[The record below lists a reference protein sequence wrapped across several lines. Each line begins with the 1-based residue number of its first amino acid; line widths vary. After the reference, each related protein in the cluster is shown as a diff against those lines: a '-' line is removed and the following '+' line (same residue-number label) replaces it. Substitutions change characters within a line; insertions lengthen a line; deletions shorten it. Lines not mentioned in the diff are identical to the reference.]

1 MRETLIKT
9 GEALY
14 GPHWQRELARALG
27 VNERTMRRWVAGE
40 TNPPTNIN
48 SELLLLLQERHA
60 SIAAVI
66 RRLR

>member
-1 MRETLIKT
+1 VREKIIRT

-40 TNPPTNIN
+40 TNPPESIQK
-48 SELLLLLQERHA
+48 ELTALIGER
-60 SIAAVI
+60 IDKL
-66 RRLR
+66 RRLIG